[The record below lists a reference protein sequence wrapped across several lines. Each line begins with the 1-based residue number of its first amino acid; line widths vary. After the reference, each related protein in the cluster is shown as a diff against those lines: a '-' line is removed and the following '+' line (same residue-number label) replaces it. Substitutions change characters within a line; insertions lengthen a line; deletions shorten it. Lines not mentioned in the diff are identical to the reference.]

1 MTRREK
7 LLSTIRLN
15 PKAVRFDDACK
26 VAEWLGFLHKGGKG
40 SHQAF
45 GRPDEPDLL
54 TFQDRNGCIP
64 SYQARQLIKMIEKYG
79 DSDDKISD

>member
-7 LLSTIRLN
+7 LLSTIRRN

-26 VAEWLGFLHKGGKG
+26 VAERLGFLYKGGKG
-40 SHQAF
+40 SHRAF

-54 TFQDRNGCIP
+54 TFQNRNGCIP
-64 SYQARQLIKMIEKYG
+64 FYQARQLIKMIEKYG